1 MFFESLK
8 YRSVNVE
15 LSIPFSGIQVYGW
28 LFPAGHLANLSA
40 QQSPSVWPAV
50 GQGGIWITQGAGRLR
65 LEHHQSSARA
75 DSRPGHPVGCGSHTS
90 DAHQASPQAH
100 TQVGTA
106 LHPALLPILGTL
118 PRGLDRVWQEP
129 VPPRVWHRRNLPN
142 KERFSCDRSFA
153 LPSRLTTAVSPP
165 PSRFPI
171 ALPPGPHP
179 TLLETS
185 RCSRTQDRDAG
196 FG

>member
-8 YRSVNVE
+8 YRSVNIGV
-15 LSIPFSGIQVYGW
+15 SIPFSGIQVCRW

-50 GQGGIWITQGAGRLR
+50 GQGGFWITQGAGRLR
-65 LEHHQSSARA
+65 LEQRQSSARA
-75 DSRPGHPVGCGSHTS
+75 DSRPGHPVGCGSPTS
-90 DAHQASPQAH
+90 DAHQAAPRAP
-100 TQVGTA
+100 TQPGTA
-106 LHPALLPILGTL
+106 LRPSLLPILRTL
-118 PRGLDRVWQEP
+118 PRGSDRVWQEP
-129 VPPRVWHRRNLPN
+129 APPRVWQRRNLPK
-142 KERFSCDRSFA
+142 KEGFSCDRSFA
-153 LPSRLTTAVSPP
+153 LPSRLTTEVSPP

-179 TLLETS
+179 TLLETARRS
-185 RCSRTQDRDAG
+185 SAQDRDAG